1 MAASP
6 RPSLVALRALL
17 AVLVVSCAVLAPAAA
32 ASGHADGRQ
41 RPPGELDPAEDNAD
55 PASRKACKDTRSD
68 AGSLVTRRLPDGP
81 RQPDGSLAFISGICV
96 YLPPGYDNGGLR
108 YPVIYLLHGGFG
120 YQHDWVAQGRVQ
132 EIMDAHYADDP
143 RNAAI
148 VVMPDG
154 TYNASWWDVPSGY
167 PLNETYVIDHVIP
180 YVDSRFRT
188 ISDRAGRA
196 IAGLSQG
203 GAGTARLASLHPDLF
218 VAAAPM
224 SAAFSVNHFGT
235 SPVGGGGPS
244 PTDVR
249 AVANDPFEIMDN
261 LDPVAL
267 SLIYGRTCGDASA
280 PGACATYGVA
290 WAFEH
295 ACCSNEPYVAKLG
308 VVREEPFD
316 FHAVVGGHDWSY
328 WRAWLRGTSGTFVLR
343 HLRNPQ
349 RADTRRAVSAPPQSF
364 RYRSI
369 EPVFDI
375 FDYDISVAKRPA
387 TEFLYLTDVTA
398 KGLTARG
405 SGNATVRTAPR
416 YVPGRRYVV
425 RGTGERPQRVRA
437 DRKGRLTFTI
447 DLGEGHVA
455 DQYSLQAHA
464 AEAAAGGDYWTTRTV
479 TIARS

>member
-1 MAASP
+1 MAASS
-6 RPSLVALRALL
+6 RFRCVALRVLVI
-17 AVLVVSCAVLAPAAA
+17 VLVVSSALVTPAAA
-32 ASGHADGRQ
+32 SRDMVQRQ
-41 RPPGELDPAEDNAD
+41 QPPRELDPAEDNAD

-81 RQPDGSLAFISGICV
+81 RQPDGTLAFISGICV
-96 YLPPGYDNGGLR
+96 YLPPGYDSGDLR

-120 YQHDWVAQGRVQ
+120 YQHDWVAQGGVQ

-154 TYNASWWDVPSGY
+154 TYDASWWDVPGGY
-167 PLNETYVIDHVIP
+167 PRNETYVIDHVIP
-180 YVDSRFRT
+180 YVDSRLRT

-196 IAGLSQG
+196 LVGLSQG

-224 SAAFSVNHFGT
+224 SAAFTVNHFGA

-244 PTDVR
+244 PTNVH

-280 PGACATYGVA
+280 PDACATYGFA

-295 ACCSNEPYVAKLG
+295 ACCSNEAYVAKLG
-308 VVREEPFD
+308 LVRDEPFD
-316 FHAVVGGHDWSY
+316 FHPVVGGHDWTY
-328 WRAWLRGTSGTFVLR
+328 WRAWLRGTSGTFILR

-349 RADTRRAVSAPPQSF
+349 RADARQAVSAPPARF

-369 EPVFDI
+369 EPAFDI
-375 FDYDISVAKRPA
+375 FGYDISVAERPA
-387 TEFLYLTDVTA
+387 TEFLSLTDVTA
-398 KGLTARG
+398 EGLTIKG
-405 SGNATVRTAPR
+405 SGEVAVRTAPR
-416 YVPGRRYVV
+416 YVPGRTYTV
-425 RGTGERPQRVRA
+425 RGAGDGPQRVVATRN
-437 DRKGRLTFTI
+437 GRLTFTV
-447 DLGEGHVA
+447 DLGEGHMA
-455 DQYSLQAHA
+455 DQYSPQAYA
-464 AEAAAGGDYWTTRTV
+464 AEAAASGAYWTTRTV
-479 TIARS
+479 VIASR